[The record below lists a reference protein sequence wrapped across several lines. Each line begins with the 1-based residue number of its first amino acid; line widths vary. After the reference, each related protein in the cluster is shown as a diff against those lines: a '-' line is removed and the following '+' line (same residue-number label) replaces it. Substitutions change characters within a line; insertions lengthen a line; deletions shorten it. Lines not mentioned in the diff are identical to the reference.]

1 MSDTERILTRGM
13 DFTTIILII
22 LGILS
27 AQALFFLVLKN
38 KLREL
43 FNFLANEALVRNNQ
57 NFVEMARATLEKFQT
72 QAQGDLALKQQAIQ
86 ELVNPLKQALENW

>member
-1 MSDTERILTRGM
+1 M